1 MAQKLSL
8 EKGET
13 VVFQLEG
20 DVFAAGANPVLQQ
33 LAMIRA
39 FILKLLGTKIKA
51 TLVVTDQRVIE
62 YRELIT
68 CWCVPTSVDLK
79 VVLPHS
85 VKEVGYTQRTTCGC
99 CSFFTLYY
107 EAFTQ
112 KTAFP
117 IKGGTVEQMNEYV
130 SSFYKALKA

>member
-1 MAQKLSL
+1 MAQKLALL
-8 EKGET
+8 EGEKL
-13 VVFQLEG
+13 VFQLEG
-20 DVFAAGANPVLQQ
+20 DVFDGGANPVLQA
-33 LAMIRA
+33 LAKLRA
-39 FILKLLGTKIKA
+39 FILKLLGTKIKV
-51 TLVVTDQRVIE
+51 TLVVTNKRIIE

-79 VVLPHS
+79 VVLPQS
-85 VKEVGYTQRTTCGC
+85 VKEVGYRQQTTCGC

-112 KTAFP
+112 RTAFP
-117 IKGGTVEQMNEYV
+117 ITGGSVELMNEYV